1 MEVLERIIRKI
12 GIAGTICGVVVLS
25 AIALIISITVV
36 GRAMHVAF
44 AGTFDLVETLVVVT
58 VSFAL
63 VYGQLED
70 HHIRA
75 DLAIERLRGRVKAVI
90 ECFLGILAFVYWAA
104 LLWAGW
110 IMMLEKCGAG
120 EATDILNVPVVP
132 FRGIW
137 VFALVIMLVLLLL
150 KEIRNIKWLIK
161 GGDEK

>member
-1 MEVLERIIRKI
+1 
-12 GIAGTICGVVVLS
+12 
-25 AIALIISITVV
+25 
-36 GRAMHVAF
+36 MHVAF

-75 DLAIERLRGRVKAVI
+75 DLAIDRLRGRVKAAI
-90 ECFLGILAFVYWAA
+90 ECFLGVLAFVYWAA

-110 IMMLEKCGAG
+110 IIMLEKWGAG
-120 EATDILNVPVVP
+120 EATDILGVPVVP

-137 VFALVIMLVLLLL
+137 VFALGVMLVLLLL

>member
-1 MEVLERIIRKI
+1 MEILERIIRKI
-12 GIAGTICGVVVLS
+12 GIVGTVCGVVVLS

-75 DLAIERLRGRVKAVI
+75 DLAIERLRGRVKAAI
-90 ECFLGILAFVYWAA
+90 ECFLGILAFIYWAA

-110 IMMLEKCGAG
+110 IIMLEKWGAG
-120 EATDILNVPVVP
+120 EATDILGVPVVP

-137 VFALVIMLVLLLL
+137 VFALGVMLVLILL

-161 GGDEK
+161 GGDKK

>member
-1 MEVLERIIRKI
+1 MEALERIIKKI
-12 GIAGTICGVVVLS
+12 GIVGTVCGVIVLS
-25 AIALIISITVV
+25 IIALIISITVI

-75 DLAIERLRGRVKAVI
+75 DLAIERLRGRVKAAI
-90 ECFLGILAFVYWAA
+90 ESFLGILSLVYWAA

-110 IMMLEKCGAG
+110 IIMLEKWGAG
-120 EATDILNVPVVP
+120 ETTDILNVPVVP
-132 FRGIW
+132 FRGVW
-137 VFALVIMLVLLLL
+137 VFALTIMLLLLVL

-161 GGDEK
+161 GGEEK

>member
-1 MEVLERIIRKI
+1 MEVLERIIKKI
-12 GIAGTICGVVVLS
+12 GIFGTICGVVVLS

-58 VSFAL
+58 ISFAL

-75 DLAIERLRGRVKAVI
+75 DLAIERLHGRVKAAI
-90 ECFLGILAFVYWAA
+90 ECFLGVLAFAYWAA

-110 IMMLEKCGAG
+110 IMMLEKWGAG
-120 EATDILNVPVVP
+120 EATEILGVPVGP

-137 VFALVIMLVLLLL
+137 VFALGVMLVLLLL

>member
-1 MEVLERIIRKI
+1 MGAFERIVRKI
-12 GIAGTICGVVVLS
+12 GIVGTVCGVIVLS

-75 DLAIERLRGRVKAVI
+75 DLAIERLHGKVKAVI
-90 ECFLGILAFVYWAA
+90 ECFVGVLALVYWAA
-104 LLWAGW
+104 LLLAGW
-110 IMMLEKCGAG
+110 IVMLEKWGAG
-120 EATDILNVPVVP
+120 EATDILDVPVVP

-137 VFALVIMLVLLLL
+137 VFALSIMLALLVL
-150 KEIRNIKWLIK
+150 KEIRNVRWLIK

>member
-12 GIAGTICGVVVLS
+12 GIVGTVCGVVVLS

-75 DLAIERLRGRVKAVI
+75 DLAIDRLRGRVKAAI
-90 ECFLGILAFVYWAA
+90 ECFLGVLAFVYWAA

-110 IMMLEKCGAG
+110 IIMLEKWGAG
-120 EATDILNVPVVP
+120 EATDILGVPVVP

-137 VFALVIMLVLLLL
+137 VFALGVMLVLLLL

-161 GGDEK
+161 GGDGK